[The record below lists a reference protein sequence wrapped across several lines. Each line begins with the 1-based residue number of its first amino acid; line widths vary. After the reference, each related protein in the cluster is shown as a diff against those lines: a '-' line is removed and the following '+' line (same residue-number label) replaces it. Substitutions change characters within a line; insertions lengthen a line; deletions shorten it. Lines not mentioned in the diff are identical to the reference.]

1 MTIGKVVK
9 GTGNFIIVC
18 NLLSYPRLNREVFL
32 KTKLLGGQKI
42 IKLLRLKFR
51 VFKIKVCPENDF
63 VKIKKNELSD
73 LKS

>member
-1 MTIGKVVK
+1 M
-9 GTGNFIIVC
+9 
-18 NLLSYPRLNREVFL
+18 FL
-32 KTKLLGGQKI
+32 KTKLLGGKKI

-73 LKS
+73 LNRKKKMESQCSRVK